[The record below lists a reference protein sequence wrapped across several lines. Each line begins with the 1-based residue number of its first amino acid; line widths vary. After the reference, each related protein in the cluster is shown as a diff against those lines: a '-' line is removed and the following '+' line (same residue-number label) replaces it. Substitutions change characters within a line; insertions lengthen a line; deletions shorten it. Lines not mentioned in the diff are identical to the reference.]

1 MQIKDIIEAIQTY
14 SSDLEKPDIMAAL
27 VGYIADYYGLKNQK
41 KQDFKWVSNRTSEI
55 MASNKIPQ
63 AIVKAVGLDDFGD
76 CLDSMATSFFQQYGP
91 QLELDPLKEILIVIF
106 ERDSSEKEDLDCKSV
121 EDVLKACVSRL
132 FKQAKA
138 AYDFQLSKTSLLDRS
153 LFVSIINGVIKL
165 NASEGVVVKHEKPYS
180 LEDKM
185 ALNGIEGELKE
196 RISDN
201 FYRSFDVI
209 ESAFE
214 LLSQFNISIKTKFL
228 TVMGGFYSEYLIRKG
243 LSRQDSE
250 SIKKAAPDL
259 LLWVEAKVVESME
272 EENGANCFKEELSA
286 YSSALTA
293 YAFYK
298 CRILIPMEAEHDH

>member
-1 MQIKDIIEAIQTY
+1 MQIKDIIEAIQSH

-63 AIVKAVGLDDFGD
+63 TIVKAIGLDDFGD
-76 CLDSMATSFFQQYGP
+76 CLDSMVTSFFQQNGP
-91 QLELDPLKEILIVIF
+91 QLELDPLKEELIAIYK
-106 ERDSSEKEDLDCKSV
+106 RDSAEEAFVPESV
-121 EDVLKACVSRL
+121 GDALKACLSRF

-138 AYDFQLSKTSLLDRS
+138 AYDFQLSKASLLDRS

-165 NASEGVVVKHEKPYS
+165 NASEGIVVKHEKPYS
-180 LEDKM
+180 LENKM

-196 RISDN
+196 RISDS

-214 LLSQFNISIKTKFL
+214 FLSQFNISIKTKFL

-298 CRILIPMEAEHDH
+298 CRILIPMEAERDH